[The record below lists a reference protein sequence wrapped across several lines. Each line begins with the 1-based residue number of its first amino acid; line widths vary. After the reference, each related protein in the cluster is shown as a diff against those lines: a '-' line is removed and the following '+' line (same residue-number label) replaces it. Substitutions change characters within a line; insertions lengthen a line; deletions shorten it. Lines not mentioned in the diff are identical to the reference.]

1 MPQLLSKPLTL
12 KNGTVIK
19 NRIFKSAMSE
29 ALGTTDNHMTP
40 QLVNLYDRWAK
51 GGTGLLI
58 SGNVMIDR
66 RALGE
71 PNNLVIEDESDLELL
86 KAWAKAGTQ
95 NDTEFWLQ
103 LNHPGKQTMRGLT
116 KDPVA
121 PSAIPFRESL
131 QKYFATPRALT
142 EAEIQDIITRF
153 GKSAAIA
160 EKAGFT
166 GVQIHGAHG
175 YLVSQFLSPHHNQ
188 RTDQWG
194 GSLENRMR
202 FVLAVYHE
210 IRRQTGDGFSIGIKL
225 NSADFQRGGFTEE
238 ESLDVIRALSDAGI
252 DLIEISGGTYEA
264 PAMSLKRY
272 SQKESTKKREAYF
285 LDFSEKARQA
295 TTATLVVTGGFRSV
309 EGMNEA
315 LASNAVDMI
324 GLGRLLAIE
333 PDAPLRLLEGKE
345 SRYQVKPISTGIK
358 VVDKM
363 AIMEVMWYGRQLRR
377 MGNGKAPKPNESG
390 LRAFLGSMISNEVG
404 SFKTRRLRA

>member
-1 MPQLLSKPLTL
+1 MSQLLSKPLTL

-29 ALGTTDNHMTP
+29 ALGTVDNHMTP

-66 RALGE
+66 KALGE
-71 PNNLVIEDESDLELL
+71 PNNLVIEDESDMELL
-86 KAWAKAGTQ
+86 KQWAQAGTQ
-95 NDTEFWLQ
+95 DNTEFWLQ
-103 LNHPGKQTMRGLT
+103 LNHPGKQTMRSLT

-121 PSAIPFRESL
+121 PSAIPFKPAM
-131 QKYFATPRALT
+131 QKFFATPRALEET
-142 EAEIQDIITRF
+142 EIQDIISRF
-153 GKSAAIA
+153 GKASAIA

-264 PAMSLKRY
+264 PAMSRKRY
-272 SQKESTKKREAYF
+272 SQKESTKQREAYF
-285 LDFSEKARQA
+285 LDFAEKARLA
-295 TTATLVVTGGFRSV
+295 TDVPLVVTGGFRSV
-309 EGMNEA
+309 AGMNEA
-315 LASNAVDMI
+315 LESNAVDMI
-324 GLGRLLAIE
+324 GLARLLAIE

-363 AIMEVMWYGRQLRR
+363 AIMEVMWYSRQLRR

-390 LRAFLGSMISNEVG
+390 LKAFLASMISNEVG